1 MADEHKA
8 KRLEI
13 AHVLFMDIVGY
24 SKLLTDEQSEALQEL
39 NQIVRST
46 EVVRQ
51 AEAAGGLTV
60 LPTGD
65 GMALVFAGSVEE
77 PVECALE
84 ISQALRAQPSLPV
97 RMGIHSGPIHHVKD
111 ANARENIAG
120 VGINIAQRVMDCG
133 DAGHIL
139 VSKRVADDLAQ
150 QRRWQPYLHE
160 LGDVE
165 VKHGVVVSLVNLYAE
180 TIGNPT
186 PPTRLGKARG
196 SISGSRVGTR
206 KTFSPLALAILILA
220 VLLLALAIVSV
231 IFAPAIMRTLDQHRS
246 VTLPQPTATA
256 LPSLAETIQSAVAKQ
271 ITDELQGELSRKKKA
286 AIQPPSTGSAI
297 PEKSIAVLPFE
308 NLSRDPDNAFF
319 TEGVQDEILTRLA
332 KVADLKVI
340 ARTST
345 RKFKSAPENLPD
357 IAKQLGVANVLEGSV
372 QKAGDQ
378 VRVNVQLI
386 NALTSAHIWAEIYDR
401 KLTDIFAV
409 ESDIA
414 KAIAEALQ
422 AKLTGSE
429 KAMMAAQPTTDTTAY
444 ELYHKGRSLWEKRS
458 GDNLPKAISFY
469 EQAIARDPKYALAYA
484 GLANSYVLLPL
495 YFSVPQRDAM
505 TKAREAALKALQI
518 DPKLAEGHN
527 ALGKILN
534 FDDLDLAGAAREF
547 QRAIELQPNN
557 ATAHQWYG
565 NGPLDSLGRF
575 EQAIAETKRAVELDP
590 LSPIINTDRA
600 YPLYYARRY
609 DEAMAQAKKAIEL
622 DAAFFY
628 SRQILGMVLQAK
640 GDLPGAIAEFE
651 KARQLSGDPLH
662 LVLLAVAKIKMGD
675 KNIAQ
680 QALAELDKVNRDRQG
695 LAYDRAILY
704 LSIGNK
710 EEALRWLEQSYAD
723 RDGANLSWINVEPML
738 DPLRGESRF
747 EALVQKV
754 IAPKSEPKP

>member
-1 MADEHKA
+1 MFTD
-8 KRLEI
+8 
-13 AHVLFMDIVGY
+13 MVGY
-24 SKLLTDEQSEALQEL
+24 SALAQRDDELALELLEEHRLLLREIFPRFHGTEIKTIGDGFLVEFHSALEAAQCTVEIQRALSKRNDDVPLERRVEIRIGVHIGDVVHRNGDVYGDGVNIASRIERLAGAGGICVSMDVERQIRNTLEARFEKLAPTELKNISMPMDLFRIILPWEKRAPIAAQSETASTPASRKFLATSVALFFL
-39 NQIVRST
+39 LMI
-46 EVVRQ
+46 
-51 AEAAGGLTV
+51 
-60 LPTGD
+60 
-65 GMALVFAGSVEE
+65 
-77 PVECALE
+77 
-84 ISQALRAQPSLPV
+84 
-97 RMGIHSGPIHHVKD
+97 
-111 ANARENIAG
+111 G
-120 VGINIAQRVMDCG
+120 VGWWWSDRP
-133 DAGHIL
+133 
-139 VSKRVADDLAQ
+139 
-150 QRRWQPYLHE
+150 RR
-160 LGDVE
+160 
-165 VKHGVVVSLVNLYAE
+165 
-180 TIGNPT
+180 TPT
-186 PPTRLGKARG
+186 
-196 SISGSRVGTR
+196 
-206 KTFSPLALAILILA
+206 SPA
-220 VLLLALAIVSV
+220 
-231 IFAPAIMRTLDQHRS
+231 
-246 VTLPQPTATA
+246 ATTD
-256 LPSLAETIQSAVAKQ
+256 SSAVA
-271 ITDELQGELSRKKKA
+271 E
-286 AIQPPSTGSAI
+286 I
-297 PEKSIAVLPFE
+297 PAKSIAVLPFE

-357 IAKQLGVANVLEGSV
+357 IAKQLGVANILEGSV

-429 KAMMAAQPTTDTTAY
+429 KAMIAAPPTSDMTAY

-458 GDNLPKAISFY
+458 GDNLPKAIASY
-469 EQAIARDPKYALAYA
+469 EQAIARDPEYALAYA

-505 TKAREAALKALQI
+505 AKAREAALKALQI
-518 DPKLAEGHN
+518 DPNLAEGHN

-575 EQAIAETKRAVELDP
+575 DQAIAETKRAVELDP

-609 DEAMAQAKKAIEL
+609 DEAMAQSKKAIEL
-622 DAAFFY
+622 DPAFFY

-640 GDLPGAIAEFE
+640 GDLAGAIAEFE
-651 KARQLSGDPLH
+651 KARHLSGDPLH
-662 LVLLAVAKIKMGD
+662 LSLLAVAKTKMGD

-704 LSIGNK
+704 LGIGNK

-738 DPLRGESRF
+738 DPLRGEPRF
-747 EALVQKV
+747 ESLVQKV

>member
-1 MADEHKA
+1 VTAEASHRALAAIMFTD
-8 KRLEI
+8 
-13 AHVLFMDIVGY
+13 MVGY
-24 SKLLTDEQSEALQEL
+24 SALAQRDDELALELLEEHRRLLREIFPPFHGTEIKTIGDGFLVEFHSALDAAQCAIEIQRALSKRNADVPLERRIEVKIGVHIGDVVHRNGDVYGDGVNIASRIEPLAGPGGICVSMDVERQIRNTLEARFEKLASTELKNISIPMDLFRIVPPWEEQAAILAQSETESIRAPRKSLWTAVALFF
-39 NQIVRST
+39 
-46 EVVRQ
+46 
-51 AEAAGGLTV
+51 V
-60 LPTGD
+60 L
-65 GMALVFAGSVEE
+65 M
-77 PVECALE
+77 
-84 ISQALRAQPSLPV
+84 I
-97 RMGIHSGPIHHVKD
+97 
-111 ANARENIAG
+111 G
-120 VGINIAQRVMDCG
+120 VGWWWSDR
-133 DAGHIL
+133 
-139 VSKRVADDLAQ
+139 
-150 QRRWQPYLHE
+150 P
-160 LGDVE
+160 
-165 VKHGVVVSLVNLYAE
+165 
-180 TIGNPT
+180 
-186 PPTRLGKARG
+186 
-196 SISGSRVGTR
+196 R
-206 KTFSPLALAILILA
+206 KTPASPAATT
-220 VLLLALAIVSV
+220 VSSTAAE
-231 IFAPAIMRTLDQHRS
+231 IPA
-246 VTLPQPTATA
+246 
-256 LPSLAETIQSAVAKQ
+256 
-271 ITDELQGELSRKKKA
+271 
-286 AIQPPSTGSAI
+286 
-297 PEKSIAVLPFE
+297 KSIAVLPFE

-357 IAKQLGVANVLEGSV
+357 IAKQLGVANILEGSV

-386 NALTSAHIWAEIYDR
+386 NAFTSAHIWAEIYDR
-401 KLTDIFAV
+401 KLTDIFVV

-414 KAIAEALQ
+414 KAIADALQ

-429 KAMMAAQPTTDTTAY
+429 KALIAAQPTSDTTAY

-458 GDNLPKAISFY
+458 GDNLPKAIASY

-505 TKAREAALKALQI
+505 AKAREAALKALQI
-518 DPKLAEGHN
+518 DPNLAEGHN

-575 EQAIAETKRAVELDP
+575 DQAIAETQRAVDLDP

-609 DEAMAQAKKAIEL
+609 DEAMAQSKKAIAL
-622 DAAFFY
+622 DQAFFY

-640 GDLPGAIAEFE
+640 GDLPGAVAEFE

-662 LVLLAVAKIKMGD
+662 LALLAVAKTKMGD
-675 KNIAQ
+675 KNFAQ
-680 QALAELDKVNRDRQG
+680 QALGELDKVHRDRQG
-695 LAYDRAILY
+695 LAYDRALVY
-704 LSIGNK
+704 VAIGNK

-723 RDGANLSWINVEPML
+723 RDGANLSWINVEPIL
-738 DPLRGESRF
+738 GPLRGEPRF

>member
-1 MADEHKA
+1 VSAEASHRKLAAIMFTD
-8 KRLEI
+8 
-13 AHVLFMDIVGY
+13 MVGY
-24 SKLLTDEQSEALQEL
+24 SALAQRDDKLALEL
-39 NQIVRST
+39 LEEHRRLLREIFPRFHGT
-46 EVVRQ
+46 EIKTIGDGFLVEFHS
-51 AEAAGGLTV
+51 ALEAAQCAVEIQRALSKRNDGVPLDRRVEVRIGV
-60 LPTGD
+60 HIGDVVHRNGDVYGD
-65 GMALVFAGSVEE
+65 GVNIASRIERLAGAGGICVSMDVERQIRNT
-77 PVECALE
+77 LE
-84 ISQALRAQPSLPV
+84 ARFEKLAPTELKNISLPMDLF
-97 RMGIHSGPIHHVKD
+97 RIILPWEKQASTFKSEI
-111 ANARENIAG
+111 REK
-120 VGINIAQRVMDCG
+120 
-133 DAGHIL
+133 H
-139 VSKRVADDLAQ
+139 
-150 QRRWQPYLHE
+150 RWFTATTI
-160 LGDVE
+160 
-165 VKHGVVVSLVNLYAE
+165 GVV
-180 TIGNPT
+180 
-186 PPTRLGKARG
+186 
-196 SISGSRVGTR
+196 GT
-206 KTFSPLALAILILA
+206 FVVLAI
-220 VLLLALAIVSV
+220 ALGWWWADR
-231 IFAPAIMRTLDQHRS
+231 PRRTPGS
-246 VTLPQPTATA
+246 PTATMA
-256 LPSLAETIQSAVAKQ
+256 SSAAAE
-271 ITDELQGELSRKKKA
+271 
-286 AIQPPSTGSAI
+286 I
-297 PEKSIAVLPFE
+297 PAKSIAVLPFE

-357 IAKQLGVANVLEGSV
+357 IAKQLGVMNVLEGSV

-414 KAIAEALQ
+414 KTIAEALQ

-429 KAMMAAQPTTDTTAY
+429 KAMIAAQPTSDTTAY

-458 GDNLPKAISFY
+458 GDNLPRAIALY

-505 TKAREAALKALQI
+505 ARAREAALKALQI
-518 DPKLAEGHN
+518 DPNLAEAHT

-575 EQAIAETKRAVELDP
+575 DQAIAETKRAVELDP

-609 DEAMAQAKKAIEL
+609 DEAMAQSKKAIEL
-622 DAAFFY
+622 DPAFFY
-628 SRQILGMVLQAK
+628 SRQILGMILQAK
-640 GDLPGAIAEFE
+640 GDLAAAIPEFE

-662 LVLLAVAKIKMGD
+662 LSLLAAAKTKMGD

-704 LSIGNK
+704 LAIGSK

-738 DPLRGESRF
+738 DPLRGEPRF
-747 EALVQKV
+747 EALSQKV
-754 IAPKSEPKP
+754 IAPKSDPKP

>member
-1 MADEHKA
+1 VSAEAPHRKLAAIMFTD
-8 KRLEI
+8 
-13 AHVLFMDIVGY
+13 MVGY
-24 SKLLTDEQSEALQEL
+24 SALAQRDDELALELLEEHRRLLREIFPRFHGTEIKTIGDGFLVEFHSALEAAQCAIEIQRLLSKRNHDVPLERRVQIRIGVHIGDVVHRNDDVYGDGVNIASRIEPLAGAGGICVSMDVERQIRNTLEARFEKLAPTELKNISVPMDLFRIVLPWEERAPVVAQSETASTPASRKLLATAVALFFL
-39 NQIVRST
+39 LMI
-46 EVVRQ
+46 
-51 AEAAGGLTV
+51 
-60 LPTGD
+60 
-65 GMALVFAGSVEE
+65 
-77 PVECALE
+77 
-84 ISQALRAQPSLPV
+84 
-97 RMGIHSGPIHHVKD
+97 
-111 ANARENIAG
+111 G
-120 VGINIAQRVMDCG
+120 VGWWWSDRP
-133 DAGHIL
+133 
-139 VSKRVADDLAQ
+139 
-150 QRRWQPYLHE
+150 RRTPA
-160 LGDVE
+160 
-165 VKHGVVVSLVNLYAE
+165 SPA
-180 TIGNPT
+180 PT
-186 PPTRLGKARG
+186 PSSAGAE
-196 SISGSRVGTR
+196 V
-206 KTFSPLALAILILA
+206 
-220 VLLLALAIVSV
+220 
-231 IFAPAIMRTLDQHRS
+231 PA
-246 VTLPQPTATA
+246 
-256 LPSLAETIQSAVAKQ
+256 
-271 ITDELQGELSRKKKA
+271 
-286 AIQPPSTGSAI
+286 
-297 PEKSIAVLPFE
+297 KSIAVLPFE

-357 IAKQLGVANVLEGSV
+357 IAKQLGVANILEGSV

-414 KAIAEALQ
+414 KTIAEALQ

-429 KAMMAAQPTTDTTAY
+429 KAMIAAQPTSDTTAY

-484 GLANSYVLLPL
+484 GLANSHVLLPL

-505 TKAREAALKALQI
+505 AKAREAALKALQI
-518 DPKLAEGHN
+518 DPNLAEGHN

-547 QRAIELQPNN
+547 RRAIELQPNN

-575 EQAIAETKRAVELDP
+575 DQAIAETKRAVELDP

-609 DEAMAQAKKAIEL
+609 DEALAQAKKAIEL
-622 DAAFFY
+622 DPAFFY

-640 GDLPGAIAEFE
+640 GDLAGAIAEFE

-662 LVLLAVAKIKMGD
+662 LSLFAVAKTKMGD
-675 KNIAQ
+675 KNSAQ

-704 LSIGNK
+704 LGIGNK

-723 RDGANLSWINVEPML
+723 RDGANLSWIDVEPML
-738 DPLRGESRF
+738 DPLRGEPRF

>member
-1 MADEHKA
+1 VSAEAPHRKLAAIMFTD
-8 KRLEI
+8 
-13 AHVLFMDIVGY
+13 MVGY
-24 SKLLTDEQSEALQEL
+24 SALAQRDDELALELLEEHRRLLREIFPRFHGTEIKTIGDGFLVEFHSALEAAQCAIEIQRLLSKRNHDVPLERRVQIRIGVHIGDVVHRNDDVYGDGVNIASRIEPLAGAGGICVSMDVERQIRNTLEARFEKLAPTELKNISVPMDLFRIVLPWEERAPVVAQSETASTPASRKLLATAVALFFL
-39 NQIVRST
+39 LMI
-46 EVVRQ
+46 
-51 AEAAGGLTV
+51 
-60 LPTGD
+60 
-65 GMALVFAGSVEE
+65 
-77 PVECALE
+77 
-84 ISQALRAQPSLPV
+84 
-97 RMGIHSGPIHHVKD
+97 
-111 ANARENIAG
+111 G
-120 VGINIAQRVMDCG
+120 VGWWWSDRP
-133 DAGHIL
+133 
-139 VSKRVADDLAQ
+139 
-150 QRRWQPYLHE
+150 RRTPA
-160 LGDVE
+160 
-165 VKHGVVVSLVNLYAE
+165 SPA
-180 TIGNPT
+180 PT
-186 PPTRLGKARG
+186 PSSAGAE
-196 SISGSRVGTR
+196 V
-206 KTFSPLALAILILA
+206 
-220 VLLLALAIVSV
+220 
-231 IFAPAIMRTLDQHRS
+231 PA
-246 VTLPQPTATA
+246 
-256 LPSLAETIQSAVAKQ
+256 
-271 ITDELQGELSRKKKA
+271 
-286 AIQPPSTGSAI
+286 
-297 PEKSIAVLPFE
+297 KSIAVLPFE

-357 IAKQLGVANVLEGSV
+357 IAKQLGVANILEGSV

-414 KAIAEALQ
+414 KTIAEALQ

-429 KAMMAAQPTTDTTAY
+429 KAMIAAQPTSDTTAY

-484 GLANSYVLLPL
+484 GLANSHVLLPL

-505 TKAREAALKALQI
+505 AKAREAALKALQI
-518 DPKLAEGHN
+518 DPNLAEGHN

-547 QRAIELQPNN
+547 RRAIELQPNN

-575 EQAIAETKRAVELDP
+575 DQAIAETKRAVELDP

-622 DAAFFY
+622 DPAFFY

-640 GDLPGAIAEFE
+640 GDLAGAIAEFE

-662 LVLLAVAKIKMGD
+662 LSLFAVAKTKMGD
-675 KNIAQ
+675 KNSAQ

-704 LSIGNK
+704 LGIGNK

-723 RDGANLSWINVEPML
+723 RDGANLSWIDVEPML
-738 DPLRGESRF
+738 DPLRGEPRF

>member
-1 MADEHKA
+1 MFTD
-8 KRLEI
+8 
-13 AHVLFMDIVGY
+13 MVGY
-24 SKLLTDEQSEALQEL
+24 SALAQRDDELALELLEEHRLLLREIFPRFQGTEIKTIGDGFLVEFHSALDAAQCAIEIQRALSKRNAEVPVERGIKIKIGVHIGDVVHRNGDVYGDGVNIASRIEPLAGPGGICVSMDVERQIRNTLEARFEKLAPTELKNISIPMDLFRIIPPWEEKASAAAQSETE
-39 NQIVRST
+39 ST
-46 EVVRQ
+46 RGSRKFLWTAV
-51 AEAAGGLTV
+51 
-60 LPTGD
+60 
-65 GMALVFAGSVEE
+65 ALVFALMIGIGWWWSDWPRRTAPSPAGTV
-77 PVECALE
+77 ASSASSE
-84 ISQALRAQPSLPV
+84 I
-97 RMGIHSGPIHHVKD
+97 
-111 ANARENIAG
+111 
-120 VGINIAQRVMDCG
+120 
-133 DAGHIL
+133 
-139 VSKRVADDLAQ
+139 
-150 QRRWQPYLHE
+150 
-160 LGDVE
+160 
-165 VKHGVVVSLVNLYAE
+165 
-180 TIGNPT
+180 
-186 PPTRLGKARG
+186 
-196 SISGSRVGTR
+196 
-206 KTFSPLALAILILA
+206 
-220 VLLLALAIVSV
+220 
-231 IFAPAIMRTLDQHRS
+231 PA
-246 VTLPQPTATA
+246 
-256 LPSLAETIQSAVAKQ
+256 
-271 ITDELQGELSRKKKA
+271 
-286 AIQPPSTGSAI
+286 
-297 PEKSIAVLPFE
+297 KSIAVLPFE

-345 RKFKSAPENLPD
+345 RKFKSAR
-357 IAKQLGVANVLEGSV
+357 QLGVATILEGSV

-429 KAMMAAQPTTDTTAY
+429 KAMIAAQPTSDTTAY

-458 GDNLPKAISFY
+458 GDNLPKAIAFY

-484 GLANSYVLLPL
+484 GLANSYVLLPY

-505 TKAREAALKALQI
+505 AKAREAALKAVEI
-518 DPKLAEGHN
+518 DPKLAEAHN

-547 QRAIELQPNN
+547 LRAIELQPNN

-575 EQAIAETKRAVELDP
+575 DEAIAETKRAVELDP
-590 LSPIINTDRA
+590 LSPIINTDHA

-609 DEAMAQAKKAIEL
+609 DEAMAQAKKTIEL
-622 DAAFFY
+622 DPGFFY
-628 SRQILGMVLQAK
+628 PHQILGMILQAK
-640 GDLPGAIAEFE
+640 GDLPGAVAEFE

-662 LVLLAVAKIKMGD
+662 LALLAAAKTKMGD

-680 QALAELDKVNRDRQG
+680 QALAEMDKVNQARQG
-695 LAYDRAILY
+695 LAYNRAVLY
-704 LSIGNK
+704 LAIGNK

-723 RDGANLSWINVEPML
+723 RDGANLSWINVEPIL
-738 DPLRGESRF
+738 DPLHGEPRF

-754 IAPKSEPKP
+754 VSPKL